1 MTFEDKQ
8 SERLYEIQFPYFIK
22 QMYKE
27 MDRHYPEK
35 GDSYHDCT
43 VMYMEHVLQK
53 ALEDYWNL
61 DWDHP
66 RKASQCVDIANICA
80 MLYQRLCDI

>member
-35 GDSYHDCT
+35 GDSYHECS
-43 VMYMEHVLQK
+43 VEFMEGLLKNVVEAYFK
-53 ALEDYWNL
+53 L
-61 DWDHP
+61 DWDYP
-66 RKASQCVDIANICA
+66 RKTSQCVDIANICA